1 MTDEYLKQ
9 QLEINI
15 NKQIQF
21 KPINNFEDYQISDQ
35 GHVFNITTKKN
46 LFMQS
51 KFQME
56 HGKLI
61 YIKIRNNIN
70 FQ

>member
-9 QLEINI
+9 QLQNNI

-35 GHVFNITTKKN
+35 GHVFNITTKKS
-46 LFMQS
+46 LFTQL
-51 KFQME
+51 KCQMVL
-56 HGKLI
+56 GKLI

-70 FQ
+70 SQ